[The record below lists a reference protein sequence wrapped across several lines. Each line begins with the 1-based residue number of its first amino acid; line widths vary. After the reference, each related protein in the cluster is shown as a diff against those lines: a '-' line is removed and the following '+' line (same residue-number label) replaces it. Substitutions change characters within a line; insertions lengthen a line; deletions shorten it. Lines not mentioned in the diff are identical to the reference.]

1 MRKHL
6 RKLTREGKPIPATLD
21 MSAGIALLPLADT
34 SETTTTASN
43 TSLASVDLDII
54 RFATPTATTTA
65 TSTDCNTVTLPVTKG
80 PVRKA
85 ANLAELRRYFKA
97 AEEAANEVINEQI
110 QLKHTL
116 TQHTTTADTDPI
128 NLAQHTATTNELDYQ
143 SSLMVEL
150 VEASTRSVYS
160 PTRVLALQKANSN
173 TLFREK
179 LQVKLHNN
187 NIPTNTTSSN
197 LQHSSVPVPA
207 NPSPTSK
214 PLNYEKMNDSTSR
227 KRTHTTMET
236 EGGGVSV
243 AV

>member
-34 SETTTTASN
+34 SESVANTAASN
-43 TSLASVDLDII
+43 TSLASVESDLI
-54 RFATPTATTTA
+54 RFATPTTA
-65 TSTDCNTVTLPVTKG
+65 TSTADSNTVTLPVTKG

-97 AEEAANEVINEQI
+97 AEEAANQVINEQI
-110 QLKHTL
+110 QIKHTL
-116 TQHTTTADTDPI
+116 TQQTTAANTDPVH
-128 NLAQHTATTNELDYQ
+128 LAQHTATTNELDYQ
-143 SSLMVEL
+143 NSLMVEL

-179 LQVKLHNN
+179 LQIKLHNN
-187 NIPTNTTSSN
+187 NIPNTTSSN
-197 LQHSSVPVPA
+197 LQHSSVPVPD
-207 NPSPTSK
+207 NPTPSSK
-214 PLNYEKMNDSTSR
+214 PLNYENMNDGTSR

-236 EGGGVSV
+236 ESGGVSV

>member
-34 SETTTTASN
+34 IESAVNTTASN
-43 TSLASVDLDII
+43 TSLASTDSDII
-54 RFATPTATTTA
+54 RFATTTPTTTA
-65 TSTDCNTVTLPVTKG
+65 TSATDSNTVTLPVTKG

-97 AEEAANEVINEQI
+97 AEEAANEVIAEQI

-116 TQHTTTADTDPI
+116 TKQTVADTDPV

-173 TLFREK
+173 TLFRDK
-179 LQVKLHNN
+179 LQIKLHNN
-187 NIPTNTTSSN
+187 NSTNTNSSN
-197 LQHSSVPVPA
+197 LQHSSVPVLA
-207 NPSPTSK
+207 NPSTSK
-214 PLNYEKMNDSTSR
+214 PLNYENINDSTNR

-236 EGGGVSV
+236 ESGGVSV

>member
-21 MSAGIALLPLADT
+21 MSAGIALLPLTDT
-34 SETTTTASN
+34 SETTTASI
-43 TSLASVDLDII
+43 TSVTSVDSDLI
-54 RFATPTATTTA
+54 RFTTHTTTTTTT
-65 TSTDCNTVTLPVTKG
+65 TSTDSNTVTLPITKG

-97 AEEAANEVINEQI
+97 AEEAANEVIAEQI

-116 TQHTTTADTDPI
+116 TKQTVADTDTVH
-128 NLAQHTATTNELDYQ
+128 LAQHTSTTNELDYQ
-143 SSLMVEL
+143 CSLMVEL

-173 TLFREK
+173 TLFRDK
-179 LQVKLHNN
+179 LQIKLHANNITNN
-187 NIPTNTTSSN
+187 NNSSN

-207 NPSPTSK
+207 NPTSSSK
-214 PLNYEKMNDSTSR
+214 PLNYENMNDSTSR

-236 EGGGVSV
+236 EGSGVSV